1 MGRDLEPRGG
11 FLGVN
16 QAGEEKGRD
25 GAETQTQRKQEE
37 QRNMRVIKKRERS
50 VEQRVYSRAAWGTR
64 GTRI

>member
-11 FLGVN
+11 FLGEN